1 MSSRQP
7 YSNEY
12 LMIGGQHGVAGEGAG
27 VGAHAAGGDVR
38 QPDAPVVLTDDL
50 HDKVFDAPF
59 SPL

>member
-1 MSSRQP
+1 
-7 YSNEY
+7 
-12 LMIGGQHGVAGEGAG
+12 MIGGQHGVAGEGAG